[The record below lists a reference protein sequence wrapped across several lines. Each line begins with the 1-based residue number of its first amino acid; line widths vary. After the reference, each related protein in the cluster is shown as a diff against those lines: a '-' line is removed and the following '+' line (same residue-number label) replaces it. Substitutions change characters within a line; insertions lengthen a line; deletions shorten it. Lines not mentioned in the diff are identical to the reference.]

1 LTQGIRLEEMDMPDM
16 LDVLHYYMEE
26 DYNVSTQEQIDSRSN
41 VRKAIYRLMYSKEYK
56 FPDSKNNAQ
65 VTASG
70 LPVNDFAIP
79 VDPTAGPTKSYV
91 PPTDFNPDSQNPF
104 GDVLDAPLG

>member
-1 LTQGIRLEEMDMPDM
+1 MSEM

-41 VRKAIYRLMYSKEYK
+41 VRKVIYKNMYNREYK
-56 FPDSKNNAQ
+56 FPAGEKNNSSR

-70 LPVNDFAIP
+70 LDLDDVVP
-79 VDPTAGPTKSYV
+79 VDPLKVPTKSYV
-91 PPTDFNPDSQNPF
+91 PPTDFNPDLVKPF
-104 GDVLDAPLG
+104 GDVLDAPLGE